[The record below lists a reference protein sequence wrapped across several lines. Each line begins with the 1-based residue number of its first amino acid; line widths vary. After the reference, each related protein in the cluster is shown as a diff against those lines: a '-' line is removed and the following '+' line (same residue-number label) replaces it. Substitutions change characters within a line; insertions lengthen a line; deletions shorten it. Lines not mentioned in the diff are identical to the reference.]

1 MPKLGDRR
9 PSVDL
14 RVEEKSVL
22 TVAEMLEKRLSF
34 AKENLCWAVEKLT
47 LSW

>member
-22 TVAEMLEKRLSF
+22 TVAEMLEERSDDLGSGEEGEEEEWF
-34 AKENLCWAVEKLT
+34 
-47 LSW
+47 